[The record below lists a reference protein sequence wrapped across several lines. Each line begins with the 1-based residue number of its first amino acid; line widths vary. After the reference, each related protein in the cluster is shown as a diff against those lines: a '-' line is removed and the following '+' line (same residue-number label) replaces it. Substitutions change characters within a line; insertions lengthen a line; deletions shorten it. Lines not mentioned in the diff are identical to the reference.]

1 MTVTLC
7 PGSRKFE
14 VTSGDS
20 LVVSGQY
27 SLDDA
32 APTAHHECGERED
45 VVDQITL
52 KPDGIYKVQTLIS
65 FLNCVINASGRVPH
79 DPR

>member
-32 APTAHHECGERED
+32 APTAHQECDESED
-45 VVDQITL
+45 VSDQITL
-52 KPDGIYKVQTLIS
+52 KPDGIYKVQTLLS
-65 FLNCVINASGRVPH
+65 FSGVYLTIQG
-79 DPR
+79 DGWSLEQ